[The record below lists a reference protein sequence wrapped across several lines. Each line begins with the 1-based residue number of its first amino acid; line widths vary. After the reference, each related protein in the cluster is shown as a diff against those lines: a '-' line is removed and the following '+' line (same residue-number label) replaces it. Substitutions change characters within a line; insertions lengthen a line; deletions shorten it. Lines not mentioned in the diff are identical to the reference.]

1 MRAALLIALLAT
13 FPASR
18 GYVSDFAN
26 VLDDETTRTLI
37 LQLRALEQDTT
48 AEIAVVTVPS
58 LGELSLEDYAVQMFK
73 EWGIGQKGKNNGI
86 LVLIVPSTHDMR
98 IEVGYGLE
106 GDLPDGLAGEIARTN
121 FMPKFKTGDIS
132 GGVRDGVARLVA
144 VIRNAQPQSQSPSHA
159 QSPAQSPLEQATPVD
174 PPEDWTWVWFLLGP
188 VAVVGIL
195 VGLGLRAKTFNL
207 ILLASVFA
215 GIISIVARNTSPT
228 LATQVLIPS
237 GGVMALVGYGLG
249 GRNKIR
255 RLVRRSSPSR
265 GWVMEDAGAAGYD
278 SGSSAWSDS
287 GGSTSGDSSSS
298 SSSSDSFGGGE
309 SGGGGASGH
318 W

>member
-13 FPASR
+13 VPASR

-26 VLDDETTRTLI
+26 VLDDETTRALI

-73 EWGIGQKGKNNGI
+73 EWGVGQKGKNNGI

-121 FMPKFKTGDIS
+121 FMPKYKTGDIS

-144 VIRNAQPQSQSPSHA
+144 VIRNATSQPYSQSPS
-159 QSPAQSPLEQATPVD
+159 QAQSPLDQYAPVT

-237 GGVMALVGYGLG
+237 GGVMALVGYALG

-255 RLVRRSSPSR
+255 RIVRRSSPSR
-265 GWVMEDAGAAGYD
+265 GWVIEDAGSAGYD
-278 SGSSAWSDS
+278 GGSSAWSDS
-287 GGSTSGDSSSS
+287 GGSTSDHSSSS

-309 SGGGGASGH
+309 SGGGGARGDR
-318 W
+318 

>member
-1 MRAALLIALLAT
+1 MRAALLVALLAA

-26 VLDDETTRTLI
+26 VLDDETTRALI

-58 LGELSLEDYAVQMFK
+58 LGDHSLEDYAVQLFK
-73 EWGIGQKGKNNGI
+73 EWGIGQKGANNGI

-132 GGVRDGVARLVA
+132 GGVREGVARLVA
-144 VIRNAQPQSQSPSHA
+144 VVRNAKPPAARPQLESSIYTP
-159 QSPAQSPLEQATPVD
+159 PA
-174 PPEDWTWVWFLLGP
+174 EDWSWVWILLGP
-188 VAVVGIL
+188 AAVVGIL

-207 ILLASVFA
+207 ILLASVLG

-228 LATQVLIPS
+228 LAIQALIPF

-255 RLVRRSSPSR
+255 RIVRRSSPSR
-265 GWVMEDAGAAGYD
+265 GWVMEDAGAGGD

-298 SSSSDSFGGGE
+298 SSSDSFGGGE

>member
-48 AEIAVVTVPS
+48 AEIAVVTVSS

-73 EWGIGQKGKNNGI
+73 EWGVGQKGKNNGI

-144 VIRNAQPQSQSPSHA
+144 VVRNATSQLYSQSPS
-159 QSPAQSPLEQATPVD
+159 QAQSPLDQYAPVT

-207 ILLASVFA
+207 ILLASVVA
-215 GIISIVARNTSPT
+215 GSISIVARNTSPT

-237 GGVMALVGYGLG
+237 GGVMALVGYALG

-255 RLVRRSSPSR
+255 RIVRRSSPSR
-265 GWVMEDAGAAGYD
+265 GWVMEDAGAAS

>member
-1 MRAALLIALLAT
+1 MRAALLVALLTA

-18 GYVSDFAN
+18 GYVSDFAG
-26 VLDDETTRTLI
+26 VLDEETTRTLVV
-37 LQLRALEQDTT
+37 QLRALELDTT

-58 LGELSLEDYAVQMFK
+58 LGDRSLEDYAVQLFK
-73 EWGIGQKGKNNGI
+73 EWGVGQKGANNGI

-106 GDLPDGLAGEIARTN
+106 GDLPDGLAGEIMRRN
-121 FMPKFKTGDIS
+121 FMPKFKTGDIP
-132 GGVRDGVARLVA
+132 GGVREGVARLIA
-144 VIRNAQPQSQSPSHA
+144 VVRNAKSQSQSQP
-159 QSPAQSPLEQATPVD
+159 QSPLEQSTYAP
-174 PPEDWTWVWFLLGP
+174 PPEDWSWIWILLGP
-188 VAVVGIL
+188 AAVVGIL

-207 ILLASVFA
+207 ILLASVLG
-215 GIISIVARNTSPT
+215 GIMSIVARNTSPT

-237 GGVMALVGYGLG
+237 AGVMALVGYALG
-249 GRNKIR
+249 GRNKVR
-255 RLVRRSSPSR
+255 RIFRRSSPSR
-265 GWVMEDAGAAGYD
+265 GWVMEDAGSGGGN
-278 SGSSAWSDS
+278 GSSAWSDS